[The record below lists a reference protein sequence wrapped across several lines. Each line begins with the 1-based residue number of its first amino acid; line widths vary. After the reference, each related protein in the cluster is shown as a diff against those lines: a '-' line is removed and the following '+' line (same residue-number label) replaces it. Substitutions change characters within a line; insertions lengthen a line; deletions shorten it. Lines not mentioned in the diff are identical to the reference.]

1 MEKRID
7 IFFKGHNQ
15 VRPAARAAA
24 SEAEDFGRKID
35 AQQRRRIE
43 QFKALDAAQRQS
55 NQQQARRRSQIQ
67 DTLGKSQVENL
78 RREVA
83 LGRQGAK
90 IDLDRL
96 QITRQYEAE
105 RKQLAR
111 ITRDELATAK
121 QKIAAERQL
130 VALQA
135 QHNRQLDRL
144 TARRLFGDP
153 AGGIATKNRQLA
165 KQNTLATRAAG
176 SVTRL
181 VGAYLG
187 FSAVSMAVRST
198 TRAIMEHVDGVVRL
212 QSELKDLIALGN
224 NAGNQGAIRE
234 QVLGLSGYADRST
247 QDIADLLFNV
257 QSGSGG
263 LTQSV
268 QDQILN
274 STLLAGEATSAK
286 LNDVAT
292 ALIKSYNAYGE
303 EVKGVADLQNRLFF
317 SAERGIITYGE
328 LAKLLPRVLPAS
340 EAFNFSLN
348 ETLAALSLG
357 TRIGGKNEETFT
369 AIRNVFLRMNNATKE
384 GIELTGSFA
393 DRMEQLSQVDPETLK
408 KIFGDEAV
416 TLVLSLTKNVE
427 ALRKEVGL
435 FEQIPDGL
443 LEDKLRVNLSDDVA
457 AFSRI
462 MGSARQGIENVKANP
477 ENAQGAAGEFAFR
490 KTLAEANLRREM
502 GVFGSIGFGGGM
514 DLANLMASA
523 EAVGFSSRPDENA
536 LEELDH
542 QFESA
547 LKSNN
552 FPLAEALARKMTEFY
567 FGGPK
572 RADQAFGQ
580 IDRARQNATL
590 DGRLASLGMLADP
603 EVLRKRFG
611 EDADA
616 ERLDELSK
624 RFVTIQN
631 RASRGGDNPELLLR
645 KLNEIETAF
654 APILS
659 ASGARDA
666 QQQAEAEREAAAQAR
681 HDRLAPLLRDQQF
694 KLDIAT
700 QQAAGNTLGAA
711 MLRIEQQY
719 AEALAKNAN
728 DPELLTLIEK
738 RKKLE
743 QKQAIDA
750 EQQRLLDEGMQLQSL
765 QNQVKVQRLASGG
778 KNAEA
783 EIERIRFSFYQKRL
797 ASPEEHTGALMQLEA
812 SAIASVKENEAR
824 RLEDMEIQ
832 IKRQQL
838 LAAGDRLGAEL
849 MMIEKE
855 FARRIEDAAGPG
867 EKDLLE
873 KLKYLQIQSAQRGQD
888 ALSNNTPGALG
899 IDPFFSG
906 AAERFRINGND
917 PASITAAQAKRA
929 ADTLERMEQKNDR
942 HRKKL
947 DQDSYGRLDIEDTE
961 QFIDLA

>member
-15 VRPAARAAA
+15 VSPAARAAA
-24 SEAEDFGRKID
+24 SEAEDYGRKIE

-83 LGRQGAK
+83 LGREGAK
-90 IDLDRL
+90 IDLQRL

-111 ITRDELATAK
+111 ITRDELATSK

-165 KQNTLATRAAG
+165 QQNTLATRAAG

-212 QSELKDLIALGN
+212 QGELKDLIALGN

-234 QVLGLSGYADRST
+234 QVLGLSSSTGRST

-263 LTQSV
+263 LTQSI
-268 QDQILN
+268 QDQIL
-274 STLLAGEATSAK
+274 SQTLMAGEATSAQ

-292 ALIKSYNAYGE
+292 ALIKSYGIFGQ
-303 EVKGVADLQNRLFF
+303 EVKGVTDLQNRLFF

-328 LAKLLPRVLPAS
+328 LSKLLPRVLPAA

-348 ETLAALSLG
+348 ETLATLSLG

-384 GIELTGSFA
+384 GIELTGSLA

-435 FEQIPDGL
+435 FDQIPDGL
-443 LEDKLRVNLSDDVA
+443 LEKKLSVNLRDEVA
-457 AFSRI
+457 AFSR
-462 MGSARQGIENVKANP
+462 MMESARQGIENVKANP

-490 KTLAEANLRREM
+490 KRLAEANLRREM

-523 EAVGFSSRPDENA
+523 EAAGFSSRPNENVA
-536 LEELDH
+536 KELER
-542 QFESA
+542 QFEAA
-547 LKSNN
+547 LKINN
-552 FPLAEALARKMTEFY
+552 FPLAEALARKLSEF
-567 FGGPK
+567 GP
-572 RADQAFGQ
+572 RAFIGPELRR
-580 IDRARQNATL
+580 IERAKQGVTL

-603 EVLRKRFG
+603 EALRKRF
-611 EDADA
+611 EQDADP
-616 ERLDELSK
+616 ETLDQ
-624 RFVTIQN
+624 I
-631 RASRGGDNPELLLR
+631 ASRYNSIGRLHSRGQDAAGLNRLLDDLEKR
-645 KLNEIETAF
+645 F
-654 APILS
+654 APIL
-659 ASGARDA
+659 AS
-666 QQQAEAEREAAAQAR
+666 ERERTGQQRAEQERQAAAQAR
-681 HDRLAPLLRDQQF
+681 RDRLAPLLRDQQF

-719 AEALAKNAN
+719 AAELTKNAN

-750 EQQRLLDEGMQLQSL
+750 EQQRLRDEGLQLQSL

-783 EIERIRFSFYQKRL
+783 EIERLRFSFYQKRL
-797 ASPEEHTGALMQLEA
+797 ASPEEHTAALMQLEA
-812 SAIASVKENEAR
+812 SAIAGVKENEAR
-824 RLEDMEIQ
+824 RLEDLEIQ

-867 EKDLLE
+867 EVALLE
-873 KLKYLQIQSAQRGQD
+873 KLKYLQIQSAQRAQRGQD
-888 ALSNNTPGALG
+888 VLSNNTPGALG
-899 IDPFFSG
+899 VDLFFSG

-942 HRKKL
+942 HRQKL
-947 DQDSYGRLDIEDTE
+947 DQDSFGRLNIADTE